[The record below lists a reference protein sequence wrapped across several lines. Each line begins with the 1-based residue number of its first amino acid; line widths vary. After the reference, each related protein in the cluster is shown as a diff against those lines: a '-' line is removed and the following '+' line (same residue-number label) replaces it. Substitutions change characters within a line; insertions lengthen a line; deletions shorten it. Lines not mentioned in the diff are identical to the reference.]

1 MSEKERIDVL
11 MHKNGIAE
19 SREKAK
25 RLVMAGNVYIDNIRV
40 DKPGTKVDIN
50 SIIELKGIM
59 SKYVGRG
66 GYKLE
71 KALKYFD
78 INTLDSIAVD
88 IGASTGGFTDCL
100 LQNGAK
106 KVYSID
112 VGYGQ
117 LDWKLRNNDKVIV
130 LERTNFR
137 YIDSNI
143 FKEYINF
150 VVIDVSFIS
159 LKNILPK
166 VKEISNDNTTI
177 ITLIKPQFEAGR
189 DKVGKKGVV
198 KNKEVHLEVLNNVL
212 KYCKQNN
219 MYISD
224 LTYSP
229 IKGAEGNIEYLA
241 LIKYNFIDKVE
252 IYDLFQNVVN
262 ESFNSL

>member
-1 MSEKERIDVL
+1 MARKERIDVL
-11 MHKNGIAE
+11 MQKNGIAE

-50 SIIELKGIM
+50 SIIKLKGTM
-59 SKYVGRG
+59 PKYVGRG

-78 INTLDSIAVD
+78 INISRSIAVD

-100 LQNGAK
+100 LKNGAQ

-117 LDWKLRNNDKVIV
+117 LDWKLRNNNKVVV

-137 YIDSNI
+137 YIDPNI
-143 FKEYINF
+143 FEEPINI

-166 VKEISNDNTTI
+166 VKEISNNNTII

-198 KNKEVHLEVLNNVL
+198 KNSDVHLEVLNNVL
-212 KYCKQNN
+212 QYCKQNN
-219 MYISD
+219 MYIND

-241 LIKYNFIDKVE
+241 YIKNNFINKIE
-252 IYDLFQNVVN
+252 IYDLFQKVVN
-262 ESFNSL
+262 ESFNAL